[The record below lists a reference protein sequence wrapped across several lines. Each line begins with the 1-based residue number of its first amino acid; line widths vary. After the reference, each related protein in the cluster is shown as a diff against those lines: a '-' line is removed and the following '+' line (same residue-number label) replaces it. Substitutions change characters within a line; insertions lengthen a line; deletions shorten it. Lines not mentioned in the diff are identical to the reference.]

1 MPAPSSHRGA
11 LGRLVAACAIVFAC
25 CVAGVVAVGANE
37 LHATA
42 RALDAQPRVEL
53 DGVLTRTTS
62 GSPAATGGGRTILL
76 IGSDHRANTASGNA
90 RSDTMMLVR
99 LSPRAKAVTVLSVPR
114 DLKVTIKGQTAKLN
128 AAYAYGGAPL
138 TVKTLHAVLGV
149 EIDHVIDVDFAGFR
163 GLVNELECVYTDVD
177 RRYFNRND
185 GTPATNFAAIDVQA
199 GYQRLCGADALDYV
213 RYRHGDNDLVRAARQ
228 QDFLRQARAQIGVTD
243 LLGDR
248 HALLRLLGENT
259 RTDIRGSK
267 QITALTKLAVDA
279 ADKPVQQVPFPA
291 TIGPSYVTASP
302 AQIKST
308 VRRFLHPSVAAATA
322 TSDTPRRAKRK
333 RTARAT
339 GLVPAAAPKTL
350 DAPFGFLY
358 PTRRRS
364 GAAYDSAR
372 AYTIKDAQGTRH
384 AAYRLSVRAAL
395 GEYYGVQGTDWTDPP
410 ILAAADAQ
418 RTLGDR
424 TFDLYY
430 DGSHLRRVALRT
442 SEGSWWVTNT
452 LTLGLSNAQMLAI
465 ARSLRAA

>member
-1 MPAPSSHRGA
+1 
-11 LGRLVAACAIVFAC
+11 
-25 CVAGVVAVGANE
+25 
-37 LHATA
+37 
-42 RALDAQPRVEL
+42 
-53 DGVLTRTTS
+53 
-62 GSPAATGGGRTILL
+62 
-76 IGSDHRANTASGNA
+76 
-90 RSDTMMLVR
+90 
-99 LSPRAKAVTVLSVPR
+99 VTVLSIPR

-138 TVKTLHAVLGV
+138 TVATLHAVLGV

-163 GLVNELECVYTDVD
+163 GLVNELGCVYTDVD

-291 TIGPSYVTASP
+291 AIGPSYVTASP

-308 VRRFLHPSVAAATA
+308 VRRFLHPTVATAKAAT
-322 TSDTPRRAKRK
+322 DKPRRAVHKK
-333 RTARAT
+333 TRAT
-339 GLVPAAAPKTL
+339 GLVPAAAPETL

-364 GAAYDSAR
+364 GAAYDTVR
-372 AYTIKDAQGTRH
+372 AYTVKDANGTPQ
-384 AAYRLSVRAAL
+384 AAYRLSIRAAL
-395 GEYYGVQGTDWTDPP
+395 GEYYGVQGTAWTDPP
-410 ILAAADAQ
+410 ILAAPDEQ
-418 RTLGDR
+418 RRLGDR

-465 ARSLRAA
+465 ARSLRAP